1 MCRENAAATADGG
14 RTLNIA
20 ILVLL
25 VPTLAFFIGIMVFSL
40 RRADAESAPEERASR
55 SEEIPKAKWFARA
68 AFLLRPHAPSK
79 N

>member
-14 RTLNIA
+14 RTINVA

-25 VPTLAFFIGIMVFSL
+25 VPTLVFFIGIVVFSL
-40 RRADAESAPEERASR
+40 RRADAASAPEDQPSR
-55 SEEIPKAKWFARA
+55 SETIPSATWLTRA
-68 AFLLRPHAPSK
+68 ALLLRPHAPSK

>member
-40 RRADAESAPEERASR
+40 RRVDAESAPEEQASR
-55 SEEIPKAKWFARA
+55 SETIRQAKWFARA
-68 AFLLRPHAPSK
+68 ALLLRPQSPSK